1 MTRSLAEK
9 AREERESWGGGDSRA
24 QEGAVSYPLTF
35 GGWRAVGAKFEE
47 QGRVTQGAPGIV
59 RLSVEVKGLAL
70 LVERG
75 KIKSC
80 TSYEVT

>member
-1 MTRSLAEK
+1 M
-9 AREERESWGGGDSRA
+9 
-24 QEGAVSYPLTF
+24 SYLLTF
-35 GGWRAVGAKFEE
+35 GGQRAVGAKFEE
-47 QGRVTQGAPGIV
+47 QGQVMQGAPGMV

>member
-1 MTRSLAEK
+1 M
-9 AREERESWGGGDSRA
+9 
-24 QEGAVSYPLTF
+24 SYLLTF
-35 GGWRAVGAKFEE
+35 GGQRAMAAKFEE
-47 QGRVTQGAPGIV
+47 QGRVTQGAPGMV

-80 TSYEVT
+80 TS

>member
-1 MTRSLAEK
+1 M
-9 AREERESWGGGDSRA
+9 
-24 QEGAVSYPLTF
+24 SYLLIF

-47 QGRVTQGAPGIV
+47 QGWVTQGAPGIV
-59 RLSVEVKGLAL
+59 RLSVEVKGLAV

>member
-1 MTRSLAEK
+1 M
-9 AREERESWGGGDSRA
+9 
-24 QEGAVSYPLTF
+24 SYPLTF

-47 QGRVTQGAPGIV
+47 QERVTQGAPGIV